1 MSTTTWIVY
10 IIFTVLVQIVALN
23 LLIAIMSDTYYKVFA
38 TMNANHCR
46 TKVQIL
52 LEISGLK
59 CCFKKKNTV
68 KHLHFVRY
76 SSEKFSSSKESD
88 ELQTRVKAI
97 SGELYMLQHTVKSMN
112 DHMLDMKD

>member
-1 MSTTTWIVY
+1 MIGENPYEDMELTTTAWIVY

-23 LLIAIMSDTYYKVFA
+23 LLIAIMSDTYKKVYD

-59 CCFKKKNTV
+59 CCFRKNSNL

-76 SSEKFSSSKESD
+76 SSEKLSAHKESD
-88 ELQTRVKAI
+88 EL
-97 SGELYMLQHTVKSMN
+97 
-112 DHMLDMKD
+112 